1 MPIVRPENVI
11 GLDKIPVH
19 SPKVVGIGV
28 MVTVETINTYVA
40 RGTPMVA
47 RMNIKMK
54 LSTASNM
61 QCYKCKEILTFAG
74 SCFICKWKECFNASN
89 PTKPHKNSKPTAF
102 NECR

>member
-28 MVTVETINTYVA
+28 MVTVETINTCAA
-40 RGTPMVA
+40 RETPMA
-47 RMNIKMK
+47 ALIKINI
-54 LSTASNM
+54 
-61 QCYKCKEILTFAG
+61 CPKCGHVNTTVN
-74 SCFICKWKECFNASN
+74 CFVCKWKECFNASN
-89 PTKPHKNSKPTAF
+89 PTKPHKNAKPTAF